1 MVCLA
6 LAGLIYPIL
15 SIPSKV
21 AYYEDEPQLDGMKWL
36 SEVYPGDYAAIR
48 WLQANVP
55 GEAVILEVP
64 GDRYA
69 AYDYVGRVSALTGL
83 ATLLGWGNHEHQ
95 WRGSYELPARRE
107 PDIEAL
113 FNGLDLSR
121 TTALLD
127 QYDITYVYVGTLER
141 KRYRADGLAK
151 FEHLMEAVYRQG
163 DVVIYRRR

>member
-1 MVCLA
+1 
-6 LAGLIYPIL
+6 
-15 SIPSKV
+15 
-21 AYYEDEPQLDGMKWL
+21 
-36 SEVYPGDYAAIR
+36 
-48 WLQANVP
+48 LQANVP